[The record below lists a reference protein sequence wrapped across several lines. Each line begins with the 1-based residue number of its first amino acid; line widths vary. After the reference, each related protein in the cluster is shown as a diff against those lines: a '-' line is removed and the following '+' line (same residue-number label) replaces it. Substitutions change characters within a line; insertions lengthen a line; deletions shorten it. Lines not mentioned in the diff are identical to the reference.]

1 MTMPRQSDV
10 DREEE
15 TRKLFC
21 SNYCRGIADAEKTR
35 DNLMTM
41 NYSRIM
47 AERVVNEWAEYLQRP
62 LPFPVTIIRGSRI

>member
-1 MTMPRQSDV
+1 MTTPRQCDI
-10 DREEE
+10 DRDEE
-15 TRKLFC
+15 TRKLYC

-41 NYSRIM
+41 GYSQIM

-62 LPFPVTIIRGSRI
+62 LPFHVMILRGSRI